1 MRWNKACNF
10 RFAGKLNNTK
20 NPNKTGN
27 GMTERQQLIAY
38 KQAVQAANN
47 KSKQM
52 LGIKTLGIVGL
63 NENNEYFFFCGIW
76 CRIKLLDLRL
86 AVPSLWMHDGNTR
99 GFLLAETD
107 LSRMLEAGS
116 DSRQEPMEPNPSG
129 NQPPRAWGQPLPM
142 PSLTPP
148 AAGSMKILQT

>member
-47 KSKQM
+47 KLKQI

-116 DSRQEPMEPNPSG
+116 DSQDEYHYLIDIWDYNEHR
-129 NQPPRAWGQPLPM
+129 
-142 PSLTPP
+142 
-148 AAGSMKILQT
+148 

>member
-1 MRWNKACNF
+1 
-10 RFAGKLNNTK
+10 
-20 NPNKTGN
+20 
-27 GMTERQQLIAY
+27 MTERQQLIAY

-47 KSKQM
+47 KLKQI

-99 GFLLAETD
+99 GFLLAETN
-107 LSRMLEAGS
+107 LSRMLETGS
-116 DSRQEPMEPNPSG
+116 DSRDEYHYLIDIWDYNEH
-129 NQPPRAWGQPLPM
+129 R
-142 PSLTPP
+142 
-148 AAGSMKILQT
+148 

>member
-47 KSKQM
+47 KLNQM

-116 DSRQEPMEPNPSG
+116 DSRDEYHYLIDIWNYSEQRNY
-129 NQPPRAWGQPLPM
+129 
-142 PSLTPP
+142 
-148 AAGSMKILQT
+148 

>member
-38 KQAVQAANN
+38 KQAVQAAN
-47 KSKQM
+47 KKLKQM

-63 NENNEYFFFCGIW
+63 KENNEYFFFCGIW

-107 LSRMLEAGS
+107 LSRMLETGS
-116 DSRQEPMEPNPSG
+116 DSRDEYHYLIDIWDYNEH
-129 NQPPRAWGQPLPM
+129 R
-142 PSLTPP
+142 
-148 AAGSMKILQT
+148 

>member
-20 NPNKTGN
+20 NSNKTGN

-63 NENNEYFFFCGIW
+63 KENNEYFFFCGIW

-107 LSRMLEAGS
+107 LSRMLVTGS
-116 DSRQEPMEPNPSG
+116 DSRDEYHYLIDIWDYNEH
-129 NQPPRAWGQPLPM
+129 R
-142 PSLTPP
+142 
-148 AAGSMKILQT
+148 

>member
-47 KSKQM
+47 KLNQM

-63 NENNEYFFFCGIW
+63 KENNEYFFFCGIW

-107 LSRMLEAGS
+107 LSRMLETGS
-116 DSRQEPMEPNPSG
+116 DSRDEYHYLIDIWDYNEH
-129 NQPPRAWGQPLPM
+129 R
-142 PSLTPP
+142 
-148 AAGSMKILQT
+148 

>member
-86 AVPSLWMHDGNTR
+86 AIPSLWMHDGNTR

-116 DSRQEPMEPNPSG
+116 DSRDEYHYLIDIWDYNEH
-129 NQPPRAWGQPLPM
+129 R
-142 PSLTPP
+142 
-148 AAGSMKILQT
+148 

>member
-47 KSKQM
+47 KLKQI

-116 DSRQEPMEPNPSG
+116 DSRDENYYLIDIWDYNEH
-129 NQPPRAWGQPLPM
+129 R
-142 PSLTPP
+142 
-148 AAGSMKILQT
+148 

>member
-47 KSKQM
+47 KLKQI
-52 LGIKTLGIVGL
+52 LGIKTLGNVGL
-63 NENNEYFFFCGIW
+63 NEIYEYFFFCGIW

-86 AVPSLWMHDGNTR
+86 AIPSLWVHNGNTK

-107 LSRMLEAGS
+107 SSRMLEAGF
-116 DSRQEPMEPNPSG
+116 DSRDENYYLIDIWNYSEQ
-129 NQPPRAWGQPLPM
+129 RYY
-142 PSLTPP
+142 
-148 AAGSMKILQT
+148 

>member
-38 KQAVQAANN
+38 KQVVQAANN
-47 KSKQM
+47 KLNQM

-107 LSRMLEAGS
+107 LSRMLETGS
-116 DSRQEPMEPNPSG
+116 DSRDEYHYLIDIWDYNEH
-129 NQPPRAWGQPLPM
+129 R
-142 PSLTPP
+142 
-148 AAGSMKILQT
+148 

>member
-20 NPNKTGN
+20 KPNKTGN

-47 KSKQM
+47 KLNQM
-52 LGIKTLGIVGL
+52 LGIKTLGIVEL
-63 NENNEYFFFCGIW
+63 KENNEYFFFCGIW

-86 AVPSLWMHDGNTR
+86 AVPSLLMHDGYTR

-107 LSRMLEAGS
+107 LSRMLETGS
-116 DSRQEPMEPNPSG
+116 DSRDEYHYLIDIWDYNEH
-129 NQPPRAWGQPLPM
+129 R
-142 PSLTPP
+142 
-148 AAGSMKILQT
+148 

>member
-38 KQAVQAANN
+38 KQVVQAANN
-47 KSKQM
+47 KLNQM
-52 LGIKTLGIVGL
+52 LGIKTLGIVEL
-63 NENNEYFFFCGIW
+63 KENNEYFFFCGIW

-107 LSRMLEAGS
+107 LSRMLETGS
-116 DSRQEPMEPNPSG
+116 DSRDEYHYLIDIWDYNEH
-129 NQPPRAWGQPLPM
+129 R
-142 PSLTPP
+142 
-148 AAGSMKILQT
+148 

>member
-20 NPNKTGN
+20 KPNKTGN

-38 KQAVQAANN
+38 KQAVQAAN
-47 KSKQM
+47 KKLKQM

-63 NENNEYFFFCGIW
+63 KENNEYFFFCGIW

-116 DSRQEPMEPNPSG
+116 DSRDEYHYLIDIWDYNEH
-129 NQPPRAWGQPLPM
+129 R
-142 PSLTPP
+142 
-148 AAGSMKILQT
+148 

>member
-47 KSKQM
+47 KLKQI

-99 GFLLAETD
+99 GFMLAETD
-107 LSRMLEAGS
+107 LTRMLAAGS
-116 DSRQEPMEPNPSG
+116 DSRDEYHYLIDIWDYNEH
-129 NQPPRAWGQPLPM
+129 R
-142 PSLTPP
+142 
-148 AAGSMKILQT
+148 

>member
-38 KQAVQAANN
+38 KQVVQAANN
-47 KSKQM
+47 KLNQM
-52 LGIKTLGIVGL
+52 LGIKTLGIVEL
-63 NENNEYFFFCGIW
+63 KENNEYFFFCGIW

-86 AVPSLWMHDGNTR
+86 AVPSLLMHDGYTR

-116 DSRQEPMEPNPSG
+116 DSRDEYHYLIDIWDYNEH
-129 NQPPRAWGQPLPM
+129 R
-142 PSLTPP
+142 
-148 AAGSMKILQT
+148 

>member
-1 MRWNKACNF
+1 
-10 RFAGKLNNTK
+10 
-20 NPNKTGN
+20 
-27 GMTERQQLIAY
+27 MTERQQLIAY

-47 KSKQM
+47 KLKQI

-86 AVPSLWMHDGNTR
+86 AVPSLWMHDGYTR

-107 LSRMLEAGS
+107 LSRMLETGS
-116 DSRQEPMEPNPSG
+116 DSRDEYHYLIDIWDYNEH
-129 NQPPRAWGQPLPM
+129 R
-142 PSLTPP
+142 
-148 AAGSMKILQT
+148 

>member
-27 GMTERQQLIAY
+27 GMTERQQLISY

-116 DSRQEPMEPNPSG
+116 DSRDEYHYLIDIWDYNEH
-129 NQPPRAWGQPLPM
+129 R
-142 PSLTPP
+142 
-148 AAGSMKILQT
+148 

>member
-63 NENNEYFFFCGIW
+63 NENNEYFFFFGIW

-116 DSRQEPMEPNPSG
+116 DSRDEYHYLIDIWDYNEH
-129 NQPPRAWGQPLPM
+129 R
-142 PSLTPP
+142 
-148 AAGSMKILQT
+148 

>member
-116 DSRQEPMEPNPSG
+116 DSRDEYHYLIDIWDYNEH
-129 NQPPRAWGQPLPM
+129 R
-142 PSLTPP
+142 
-148 AAGSMKILQT
+148 

>member
-20 NPNKTGN
+20 NSNKTGN

-63 NENNEYFFFCGIW
+63 KENNEYFFFCGIW

-86 AVPSLWMHDGNTR
+86 AIPSLWLHNGNTK

-107 LSRMLEAGS
+107 SSRMLEAGF
-116 DSRQEPMEPNPSG
+116 DSRDENYYLIDIWNYSEQRNY
-129 NQPPRAWGQPLPM
+129 
-142 PSLTPP
+142 
-148 AAGSMKILQT
+148 

>member
-1 MRWNKACNF
+1 MCWNKACNF

-20 NPNKTGN
+20 NSNKTGN

-63 NENNEYFFFCGIW
+63 KENNEYFFFCGIW

-99 GFLLAETD
+99 GFLLAETE

-116 DSRQEPMEPNPSG
+116 DSRDEYHYLIDIWDYNEH
-129 NQPPRAWGQPLPM
+129 R
-142 PSLTPP
+142 
-148 AAGSMKILQT
+148 

>member
-116 DSRQEPMEPNPSG
+116 DSRDEYHYLINIWDYNEH
-129 NQPPRAWGQPLPM
+129 R
-142 PSLTPP
+142 
-148 AAGSMKILQT
+148 

>member
-47 KSKQM
+47 KLKQI

-63 NENNEYFFFCGIW
+63 NENTKSALSPHRLQASGSNYRYSVLPATFPDFHKIW
-76 CRIKLLDLRL
+76 
-86 AVPSLWMHDGNTR
+86 
-99 GFLLAETD
+99 E
-107 LSRMLEAGS
+107 
-116 DSRQEPMEPNPSG
+116 
-129 NQPPRAWGQPLPM
+129 
-142 PSLTPP
+142 
-148 AAGSMKILQT
+148 

>member
-47 KSKQM
+47 KLNQM
-52 LGIKTLGIVGL
+52 LGIKTLGIVEL
-63 NENNEYFFFCGIW
+63 KENNEYFFFCGIW

-86 AVPSLWMHDGNTR
+86 AVPSLLMHDGYTR

-107 LSRMLEAGS
+107 LSRMLETGS
-116 DSRQEPMEPNPSG
+116 DSRDEYHYLIDIWDYNEH
-129 NQPPRAWGQPLPM
+129 R
-142 PSLTPP
+142 
-148 AAGSMKILQT
+148 

>member
-38 KQAVQAANN
+38 QQAVQAANN

-116 DSRQEPMEPNPSG
+116 DSRDEYHYLIDIWDYNEH
-129 NQPPRAWGQPLPM
+129 R
-142 PSLTPP
+142 
-148 AAGSMKILQT
+148 

>member
-1 MRWNKACNF
+1 
-10 RFAGKLNNTK
+10 
-20 NPNKTGN
+20 
-27 GMTERQQLIAY
+27 MTERQQLIAY

-99 GFLLAETD
+99 GFLLAETE

-116 DSRQEPMEPNPSG
+116 DSRDEYHYLIDIWDYNEH
-129 NQPPRAWGQPLPM
+129 R
-142 PSLTPP
+142 
-148 AAGSMKILQT
+148 

>member
-63 NENNEYFFFCGIW
+63 KENNEYFFFCGIW

-116 DSRQEPMEPNPSG
+116 DSRDEYHYLIDIWDYNEH
-129 NQPPRAWGQPLPM
+129 R
-142 PSLTPP
+142 
-148 AAGSMKILQT
+148 

>member
-86 AVPSLWMHDGNTR
+86 AIPSLWLHNGNTK

-116 DSRQEPMEPNPSG
+116 DSRDEYHYLIDIWNYSEQRNY
-129 NQPPRAWGQPLPM
+129 
-142 PSLTPP
+142 
-148 AAGSMKILQT
+148 

>member
-1 MRWNKACNF
+1 MRWNKAYNF
-10 RFAGKLNNTK
+10 RLAGKLNNTK

-38 KQAVQAANN
+38 KQAVQAAN
-47 KSKQM
+47 KKLKQM

-63 NENNEYFFFCGIW
+63 KENNEYFFFCGIW

-116 DSRQEPMEPNPSG
+116 DSRDEYHYLIDIWDYNEH
-129 NQPPRAWGQPLPM
+129 R
-142 PSLTPP
+142 
-148 AAGSMKILQT
+148 

>member
-52 LGIKTLGIVGL
+52 LGIKTLGMVGL

-116 DSRQEPMEPNPSG
+116 DSRDEYHYLIDIWDYNEH
-129 NQPPRAWGQPLPM
+129 R
-142 PSLTPP
+142 
-148 AAGSMKILQT
+148 

>member
-1 MRWNKACNF
+1 MCWNKACNF

-47 KSKQM
+47 KLKQI

-107 LSRMLEAGS
+107 LSRMLEASS
-116 DSRQEPMEPNPSG
+116 DSRDEYHYLIDIWDYNEH
-129 NQPPRAWGQPLPM
+129 R
-142 PSLTPP
+142 
-148 AAGSMKILQT
+148 

>member
-63 NENNEYFFFCGIW
+63 KENNEYFFFCGIW

-86 AVPSLWMHDGNTR
+86 AIPSLWLHNGNTK

-107 LSRMLEAGS
+107 SSRMLEAGF
-116 DSRQEPMEPNPSG
+116 DSRDENYYLIDIWNYSEQRNY
-129 NQPPRAWGQPLPM
+129 
-142 PSLTPP
+142 
-148 AAGSMKILQT
+148 

>member
-47 KSKQM
+47 KLKQI

-116 DSRQEPMEPNPSG
+116 DSRDEYHYLIDIWDYNEH
-129 NQPPRAWGQPLPM
+129 R
-142 PSLTPP
+142 
-148 AAGSMKILQT
+148 

>member
-1 MRWNKACNF
+1 MCWNKACNF

-20 NPNKTGN
+20 NSNKTGN

-63 NENNEYFFFCGIW
+63 KENNEYFFFCGIW

-86 AVPSLWMHDGNTR
+86 AIPSLWLHNGNTK

-107 LSRMLEAGS
+107 SSRMLEAGF
-116 DSRQEPMEPNPSG
+116 DSRDENYYLIDIWNYSEQRNY
-129 NQPPRAWGQPLPM
+129 
-142 PSLTPP
+142 
-148 AAGSMKILQT
+148 

>member
-38 KQAVQAANN
+38 KQVVQAANN
-47 KSKQM
+47 KLNQM
-52 LGIKTLGIVGL
+52 LGIKTLGIVEL
-63 NENNEYFFFCGIW
+63 KENNEYFFFCGIW

-86 AVPSLWMHDGNTR
+86 AVPSLLMHDGYTR

-107 LSRMLEAGS
+107 LSRMLETGS
-116 DSRQEPMEPNPSG
+116 DSRDEYHYLIDIWDYNEH
-129 NQPPRAWGQPLPM
+129 R
-142 PSLTPP
+142 
-148 AAGSMKILQT
+148 